1 MHARTFALHPRGQGG
16 RPRRLALA
24 TTPAAYRA
32 LLWVV
37 VLLPGV
43 AGAHVID
50 PSAPPPS
57 WLSWSFDPLVL
68 CTLGVSLGLYALGY
82 RRLRWRSLARTHT
95 RRDRQAAAFLGGWS
109 LLVIALVSPLDG
121 LGAALFSAHMVQ
133 HELLMI
139 AAAPLLVLGRPLG
152 VWVWALPPRWRQHVG
167 NAVRWRPLKATWR
180 AMTAPA
186 GAWLLHAAAL
196 WLWHMPALFQGALL
210 HPWVHTLQHT
220 SFLAS
225 ALLFWWTIFRHP
237 GGAAMLSLF
246 TTMVHTGALGALLT
260 LSPGLWYPLYVE
272 PTAALGFDPLQDQQM
287 GGLVMWVPGGVAYLV
302 SALAMAARWLDER
315 HALAG
320 RPEHAR
326 GPSPTPA
333 PLPAS
338 EAP

>member
-1 MHARTFALHPRGQGG
+1 MHAPAFAPSRQLLRGSPRCVAYAM
-16 RPRRLALA
+16 RLAMSWA
-24 TTPAAYRA
+24 VSA
-32 LLWVV
+32 
-37 VLLPGV
+37 LPGI

-57 WLSWSFDPLVL
+57 WLFWSFDPLVL
-68 CTLGVSLGLYALGY
+68 SALAASLALYALGY
-82 RRLRWRSLARTHT
+82 RQLRWRSRARA
-95 RRDRQAAAFLGGWS
+95 RVQRDRQAAAFLGGWA
-109 LLVIALVSPLDG
+109 LLGVALVSPLDG

-152 VWVWALPPRWRQHVG
+152 VWMWALPPRWRMAIG
-167 NAVRWRPLKATWR
+167 SAVRWPPLKTAWR
-180 AMTAPA
+180 GITAPA

-196 WLWHMPALFQGALL
+196 WLWHMPVLFQSALL

-260 LSPGLWYPLYVE
+260 LAPGLWYPLYVE
-272 PTAALGFDPLQDQQM
+272 PSAALGFDALQDQQM
-287 GGLVMWVPGGVAYLV
+287 GGLVMWVPGGIAYLV
-302 SALAMAARWLDER
+302 SALVMAARWLDER
-315 HALAG
+315 NAAG
-320 RPEHAR
+320 AT
-326 GPSPTPA
+326 PSPGA
-333 PLPAS
+333 P
-338 EAP
+338 